1 MTNLE
6 LMICIL
12 LFSIVPIVIAI
23 REIRFLL
30 RVRRCTHSVNAE
42 IGNLTESFWGRTRHR
57 SHFRPTV
64 QYTFGGERYWE
75 DARHTYTYDTYSI
88 GLPVIIYVDPNDPSV
103 FFLPGERKKAVIDML
118 LPMLAAAIVLAVI
131 FAQYRKSL
139 QWEAHQQQ
147 MIEAMQQKITGGT

>member
-6 LMICIL
+6 FFVCIL
-12 LFSIVPIVIAI
+12 LFSIVPMIILI
-23 REIRFLL
+23 RELRFLL

-42 IGNLTESFWGRTRHR
+42 IGNLTESFWKKNRYR
-57 SHFRPTV
+57 SEFRPTV
-64 QYTFGGERYWE
+64 QYTFEGERYWE

-103 FFLPGERKKAVIDML
+103 FFLPGERKKAVMEML
-118 LPMLAAAIVLAVI
+118 LPMLAAAIVLAVL

-139 QWEAHQQQ
+139 AWDAHQQQ
-147 MIEAMQQKITGGT
+147 MIEAMQQKLTGGQ